1 MGAENRIITGN
12 TTANN
17 NQVTGLGGRS
27 NPTPSTNTQYG
38 RVIEVNTKDRS
49 IKYELVT
56 NNLGPSASDN
66 KRKFVGVAKN
76 INPNLTR
83 LPVVDELVPLIKG
96 PTPNIG
102 SSAGQFDQETYY
114 GSPISIQGTVDD
126 NKVPQDKTSTTNNPN
141 SLNNYKMNEIG
152 ANSNPN
158 STPNSNQNS
167 ERQGTDTDGI
177 NGEYTSQFIFPKG
190 LMTLTIELKGKPP
203 QVIKTA
209 LGIAESN
216 NILIS
221 IVQNY
226 NLTIPQME
234 AWNEFQTWMQGKKYS
249 GNKSMNTKPFSKNVW
264 SEYKTKVKKD
274 FWVTYTRPDNTSDD
288 IRKIQDAL
296 KIYRAY
302 LINEW
307 KTKKPPFNPGIKLRD
322 LKTGVVRPMD
332 VSLPDDVK
340 NVEENFMKWAK
351 PTTYN

>member
-17 NQVTGLGGRS
+17 NQVTGTGGRS
-27 NPTPSTNTQYG
+27 NPNPSTNTQYG

-66 KRKFVGVAKN
+66 KRKFTGIAKN

-83 LPVVDELVPLIKG
+83 LPVVGELVPLIKG
-96 PTPNIG
+96 PTSNVG

-114 GSPISIQGTVDD
+114 GSPISVQGTVDD
-126 NKVPQDKTSTTNNPN
+126 NKVPQDKSTTTSDPN

-152 ANSNPN
+152 ATSNPN
-158 STPNSNQNS
+158 STPNSNQNK

-177 NGEYTSQFIFPKG
+177 NGEYTSQFTFPKAF
-190 LMTLTIELKGKPP
+190 MTLTISLVGKPVE
-203 QVIKTA
+203 VIKSA
-209 LGIAESN
+209 LGLAGSST
-216 NILIS
+216 LLS

-226 NLTIPQME
+226 NITIPQME
-234 AWNEFQTWMQGKKYS
+234 AWNEFQTWMKGKKYS

-264 SEYKTKVKKD
+264 SEYKSNIKKD

-288 IRKIQDAL
+288 IRRIQDSL

-302 LINEW
+302 IINQW
-307 KTKKPPFNPGIKLRD
+307 KTIKPPFQPGIVLKD
-322 LKTGVVRPMD
+322 LKTGEVRPMNIAF
-332 VSLPDDVK
+332 PDDIK
-340 NVEENFMKWAK
+340 NIEENFMKWAK
-351 PTTYN
+351 PTTSN